1 MNNILEISNLSKKI
15 SNKFEIKNLSFEL
28 KKGYVTGLIGSNGAG
43 KTSLIKLI
51 MGLYKKDN
59 GSIKIFDMELEDN
72 ETMIK
77 QRIGYVADTPH
88 YIEKMSLEKN
98 AKLIKPFYPD
108 WDEDLF
114 NKYINFFELDS
125 QKYFSELSKGMK
137 IKFALTMALSHNPD
151 LLILD
156 EPTAGIDPIFRREI
170 LDLLYDFVSDSEKSV
185 LISTHITSDLDK
197 IADYLIFMDEGEI
210 VMNGIKDYILSSYS
224 IVKGSK
230 EQLSDSIKQNSL
242 SYKLD
247 LYSFESLVKMDDID
261 FSNTDNLSFNKPT
274 IEDIMFFYKKSK
286 TK

>member
-77 QRIGYVADTPH
+77 QGIGYVADTPH

-114 NKYINFFELDS
+114 NKYIKFFELDS

-210 VMNGIKDYILSSYS
+210 VMNGIKDDILSSYS

-247 LYSFESLVKMDDID
+247 LDSFESLVKMDDID

>member
-77 QRIGYVADTPH
+77 QHIGYVADTPH

-197 IADYLIFMDEGEI
+197 IADYLLFMDEGEI
-210 VMNGIKDYILSSYS
+210 VMNGIKDDILSSYS

-247 LYSFESLVKMDDID
+247 LDSFESLVKMDEID